1 MQKKIKAIIKEK
13 LPSETGDLL
22 LAILLGDKKDLS
34 EQIQINFKIAIYHIC
49 LQFLGLMFLTL
60 L

>member
-22 LAILLGDKKDLS
+22 LAILLGDKK
-34 EQIQINFKIAIYHIC
+34 I
-49 LQFLGLMFLTL
+49 
-60 L
+60 